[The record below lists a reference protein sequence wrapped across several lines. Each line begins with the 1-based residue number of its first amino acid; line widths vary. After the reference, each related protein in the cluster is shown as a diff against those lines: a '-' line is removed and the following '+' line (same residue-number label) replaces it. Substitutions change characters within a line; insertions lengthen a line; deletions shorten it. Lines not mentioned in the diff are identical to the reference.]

1 MKDIE
6 VKDLVFAYGKDN
18 ILKNISFDLNRGD
31 FLTIQ
36 GENGSGKSTL
46 IKLILKDLKKK
57 SGQIKLFGK
66 DIEEFDNY
74 SKIGYVPQV
83 NDANKVA
90 FPVTGKEFVVLNLYK
105 KFNIFNRPTK
115 KCYKK
120 VYDIFEILNIE
131 NLLNIPFNQLSG
143 GQAQKV
149 MIARAMVNDPDILLL
164 DEPTVGVDE
173 KSKRD
178 FLKLLSHLNNKHKIS
193 ILMISHEM
201 DIVREFSKR
210 QIRIKNGRIVDA

>member
-6 VKDLVFAYGKDN
+6 VKDLVFSYGKDE
-18 ILKNISFDLNRGD
+18 ILNKLSFDLNKGD

-46 IKLILKDLKKK
+46 IKIILKDLKKK
-57 SGQIKLFGK
+57 SGQIKLFGV
-66 DIEEFDNY
+66 DIEDFDDY
-74 SKIGYVPQV
+74 TKIGYVPQV
-83 NDANKVA
+83 NDANKLA
-90 FPVTGKEFVVLNLYK
+90 FPVTGDEFVVLNLYK
-105 KFNIFNRPTK
+105 KFNIFNRPNK

-120 VYDIFEILNIE
+120 VHDIFEILNIE
-131 NLLNIPFNQLSG
+131 DLLNIPFNQLSG

-149 MIARAMVNDPDILLL
+149 MIARAMVNDPKILLL

-178 FLKLLSHLNNKHKIS
+178 FLKLLAHLNDKHKIS

-201 DIVREFSKR
+201 DVVREFSKR
-210 QIRIKNGRIVDA
+210 EIRLKNGRIVDA

>member
-149 MIARAMVNDPDILLL
+149 MIARAIVNDPDILLL

-178 FLKLLSHLNNKHKIS
+178 FLKLLAHLNNKHKIS

>member
-6 VKDLVFAYGKDN
+6 VKDLVFSYGKDEVLN
-18 ILKNISFDLNRGD
+18 KVSFDLNRGD

-46 IKLILKDLKKK
+46 IKLILKDLKKD
-57 SGQIKLFGK
+57 SGQIKLFGE
-66 DIEEFDNY
+66 DLENFDDY

-83 NDANKVA
+83 NDANKIA

-105 KFNIFNRPTK
+105 KFNIFNRPNK
-115 KCYKK
+115 ECYKK
-120 VYDIFEILNIE
+120 VEEIFEILNIE
-131 NLLNIPFNQLSG
+131 NLLNIPFKQLSG

-149 MIARAMVNDPDILLL
+149 MIARAMVNDPKLLLL

-178 FLKLLSHLNNKHKIS
+178 FLKLLAHLNDKHKIS

-201 DIVREFSKR
+201 DVVREFSKR
-210 QIRIKNGRIVDA
+210 EISLKNGRIVDA

>member
-66 DIEEFDNY
+66 DIEEFDDY

-120 VYDIFEILNIE
+120 VYDTFEILNIE

>member
-6 VKDLVFAYGKDN
+6 VKDLVFSYGKDEVLN
-18 ILKNISFDLNRGD
+18 KVSFDLNRGD

-46 IKLILKDLKKK
+46 IKLILKDLKKD
-57 SGQIKLFGK
+57 SGQIKLFGE
-66 DIEEFDNY
+66 DLENFDDY

-83 NDANKVA
+83 NDANKIA

-105 KFNIFNRPTK
+105 KFNIFNRPNK

-120 VYDIFEILNIE
+120 VEEIFEILNIE
-131 NLLNIPFNQLSG
+131 NLLNIPFKQLSG

-149 MIARAMVNDPDILLL
+149 MIARAMVNDPKLLLL

-178 FLKLLSHLNNKHKIS
+178 FLKLLANLNDKHKIS

-201 DIVREFSKR
+201 DVVREFSKR
-210 QIRIKNGRIVDA
+210 EISLKNGRIVDA

>member
-66 DIEEFDNY
+66 DIEKFDDY

>member
-6 VKDLVFAYGKDN
+6 VKDLVFSYGKDE
-18 ILKNISFDLNRGD
+18 ILNKVSFDLNKGD

-46 IKLILKDLKKK
+46 IKIILKDLKKK
-57 SGQIKLFGK
+57 SGQIKLFGV
-66 DIEEFDNY
+66 DIEDFDDY
-74 SKIGYVPQV
+74 TKIGYVPQV
-83 NDANKVA
+83 NDANKLA
-90 FPVTGKEFVVLNLYK
+90 FPVTGEEFVVLNLYK
-105 KFNIFNRPTK
+105 KFNIFNRPNK
-115 KCYKK
+115 KSYKK
-120 VYDIFEILNIE
+120 VHDIFEILNIE
-131 NLLNIPFNQLSG
+131 DLLNVPFNQLSG

-149 MIARAMVNDPDILLL
+149 MIARAMVNDPEILLL

-178 FLKLLSHLNNKHKIS
+178 FLKLLAHLNDKHKIS

-201 DIVREFSKR
+201 DVVREFSKR
-210 QIRIKNGRIVDA
+210 EIRLKNGRIVDA

>member
-6 VKDLVFAYGKDN
+6 VKDLVFSYGKDE
-18 ILKNISFDLNRGD
+18 ILNKVSFDLNKGD

-57 SGQIKLFGK
+57 SGQIKLFGV
-66 DIEEFDNY
+66 DIEDFDDY
-74 SKIGYVPQV
+74 TKIGYVPQV
-83 NDANKVA
+83 NDANKLA
-90 FPVTGKEFVVLNLYK
+90 FPVTGEEFVVLNLYK
-105 KFNIFNRPTK
+105 KFNIFNRPNK

-120 VYDIFEILNIE
+120 VHDIFEILNIE
-131 NLLNIPFNQLSG
+131 DLLNVPFNQLSG

-149 MIARAMVNDPDILLL
+149 MIARAMVNDPKILLL

-178 FLKLLSHLNNKHKIS
+178 FLKLLAHLNDKHKIS

-201 DIVREFSKR
+201 DVVREFSKR
-210 QIRIKNGRIVDA
+210 EIRLKNGRIVDA

>member
-6 VKDLVFAYGKDN
+6 VKDLVFSYGKDEVLN
-18 ILKNISFDLNRGD
+18 KVSFDLNRGD

-46 IKLILKDLKKK
+46 IKLILKDLKKD
-57 SGQIKLFGK
+57 SGQIKLFGE
-66 DIEEFDNY
+66 DLENFDDY

-83 NDANKVA
+83 NDANKIA

-105 KFNIFNRPTK
+105 KFNIFNRPNK

-120 VYDIFEILNIE
+120 VEEIFEILNIE
-131 NLLNIPFNQLSG
+131 NLLNIPFKQLSG

-149 MIARAMVNDPDILLL
+149 MIAKIGRAHV
-164 DEPTVGVDE
+164 
-173 KSKRD
+173 
-178 FLKLLSHLNNKHKIS
+178 
-193 ILMISHEM
+193 
-201 DIVREFSKR
+201 
-210 QIRIKNGRIVDA
+210 

>member
-6 VKDLVFAYGKDN
+6 VKDLVFSYGKDN

-66 DIEEFDNY
+66 DIEEFDDF

-120 VYDIFEILNIE
+120 VYDTFEILNIE

-149 MIARAMVNDPDILLL
+149 MIARAMVNDPDLLIL

-173 KSKRD
+173 NSKRD
-178 FLKLLSHLNNKHKIS
+178 FLKLLAHLNDKHKIS

>member
-66 DIEEFDNY
+66 DIEKFDDY

-120 VYDIFEILNIE
+120 VYNIFEILNIE

-149 MIARAMVNDPDILLL
+149 MIARAMVNDPDLLIL

-178 FLKLLSHLNNKHKIS
+178 FLKLLSNLNDKHKIS

>member
-6 VKDLVFAYGKDN
+6 VKDLVFSYGKDN

-66 DIEEFDNY
+66 DIEKFDDY

-120 VYDIFEILNIE
+120 VYDTFEILNIE
-131 NLLNIPFNQLSG
+131 NLLDIPFNQLSG

-149 MIARAMVNDPDILLL
+149 IIARAMVNDPDILLL

>member
-66 DIEEFDNY
+66 DIEEFDDY

-120 VYDIFEILNIE
+120 VYDTFEILNIE

-149 MIARAMVNDPDILLL
+149 MIARAMVNDPDLLIL

-173 KSKRD
+173 NSKRD

>member
-6 VKDLVFAYGKDN
+6 VKDLVFSYGKDE
-18 ILKNISFDLNRGD
+18 ILNKVSFDLNRGD

-46 IKLILKDLKKK
+46 IKLILKDLKKD
-57 SGQIKLFGK
+57 SGQIKLFGE
-66 DIEEFDNY
+66 DLENFDDY

-83 NDANKVA
+83 NDANKIA

-105 KFNIFNRPTK
+105 KFNIFNRPNK
-115 KCYKK
+115 ECYKK
-120 VYDIFEILNIE
+120 VEEIFEILNIE
-131 NLLNIPFNQLSG
+131 NLLNIPFKQLSG

-149 MIARAMVNDPDILLL
+149 MIARAMVNDPRLLLL

-178 FLKLLSHLNNKHKIS
+178 FLKLLAYLNDKHKIS

-201 DIVREFSKR
+201 DVVREFSKR
-210 QIRIKNGRIVDA
+210 EISLKNGRIVDA

>member
-6 VKDLVFAYGKDN
+6 VKDLVFSYGKDEVLN
-18 ILKNISFDLNRGD
+18 KVSFDLNRGD

-46 IKLILKDLKKK
+46 IKLILKDLKKD
-57 SGQIKLFGK
+57 SGQIKLFGE
-66 DIEEFDNY
+66 DLENFDDY

-83 NDANKVA
+83 NDANKIA

-105 KFNIFNRPTK
+105 KFNIFNRPNK

-120 VYDIFEILNIE
+120 VEEIFEILNIE
-131 NLLNIPFNQLSG
+131 NLLNIPFKQLSG

-149 MIARAMVNDPDILLL
+149 MIARAMVNDPKLLLL

-178 FLKLLSHLNNKHKIS
+178 FLKLLSHLNDKHKIS

-201 DIVREFSKR
+201 DVVREFSKR
-210 QIRIKNGRIVDA
+210 EISLKNGRIVDA

>member
-6 VKDLVFAYGKDN
+6 VKDLVFSYGKDN

-66 DIEEFDNY
+66 DIEEFDDF

-120 VYDIFEILNIE
+120 VYDTFEILNIE

-149 MIARAMVNDPDILLL
+149 MIARAMVNDPDLLIL

-173 KSKRD
+173 NSKRD
-178 FLKLLSHLNNKHKIS
+178 FLKLLAHLNNKHKIS

-201 DIVREFSKR
+201 DIVREYSKR

>member
-6 VKDLVFAYGKDN
+6 VKDLVFSYGKDD
-18 ILKNISFDLNRGD
+18 ILKNISFDLDRGD

-66 DIEEFDNY
+66 DIEDFDDY

-90 FPVTGKEFVVLNLYK
+90 FPVTGREFVVLNLYK

-120 VYDIFEILNIE
+120 VYDTFEILNIE

-149 MIARAMVNDPDILLL
+149 MIARAMVNDPDLLIL

-173 KSKRD
+173 NSKRD
-178 FLKLLSHLNNKHKIS
+178 FLKLLAHLNDEHKIS

-201 DIVREFSKR
+201 DIVREFSKS

>member
-66 DIEEFDNY
+66 DIEKFDDY

-120 VYDIFEILNIE
+120 VYDTFEILNIE

-164 DEPTVGVDE
+164 DEPTVGIDE

>member
-6 VKDLVFAYGKDN
+6 VKDLVFSYGKDE
-18 ILKNISFDLNRGD
+18 ILNKVSFDLNRGD

-46 IKLILKDLKKK
+46 IKLILKDLKKD
-57 SGQIKLFGK
+57 SGQIKLFGE
-66 DIEEFDNY
+66 DLENFDDY

-83 NDANKVA
+83 NDANKIA

-105 KFNIFNRPTK
+105 KFNIFNRPNK

-120 VYDIFEILNIE
+120 VEEIFEILNIE
-131 NLLNIPFNQLSG
+131 NLLNIPFKQLSG

-149 MIARAMVNDPDILLL
+149 MIARAMVNDPKILLL

-178 FLKLLSHLNNKHKIS
+178 FLKLLAHLNDKHKIS

-201 DIVREFSKR
+201 DVVREFSKR
-210 QIRIKNGRIVDA
+210 EIRLKNGRIVDA

>member
-6 VKDLVFAYGKDN
+6 VKDLVFSYGKDEVLN
-18 ILKNISFDLNRGD
+18 KVSFDLNRGD

-46 IKLILKDLKKK
+46 IKLILKDLKKD
-57 SGQIKLFGK
+57 SGQIKLFGE
-66 DIEEFDNY
+66 DLENFDDY

-83 NDANKVA
+83 NDANKIA

-105 KFNIFNRPTK
+105 KFNIFNRPNK

-120 VYDIFEILNIE
+120 VEEIFEILNIE
-131 NLLNIPFNQLSG
+131 NLLNIPFKQLSG

-149 MIARAMVNDPDILLL
+149 MIARAMVNDPKLLLL

-178 FLKLLSHLNNKHKIS
+178 FLKLLAYLNDKHKIS

-201 DIVREFSKR
+201 DVVREFSKR
-210 QIRIKNGRIVDA
+210 EISLKNGRIVDA

>member
-6 VKDLVFAYGKDN
+6 VKDLVFSYGKDE
-18 ILKNISFDLNRGD
+18 ILNKVSFDLNKGD

-57 SGQIKLFGK
+57 SGQIKFFGV
-66 DIEEFDNY
+66 DIEDFDDY
-74 SKIGYVPQV
+74 TKIGYVPQV
-83 NDANKVA
+83 NDANKLA
-90 FPVTGKEFVVLNLYK
+90 FPVTGEEFVVLNLYK
-105 KFNIFNRPTK
+105 KFNIFNRPNK

-120 VYDIFEILNIE
+120 VHDIFEILNIE
-131 NLLNIPFNQLSG
+131 DLLNIPFNQLSG

-149 MIARAMVNDPDILLL
+149 MIARAMVNDPEILLL

-178 FLKLLSHLNNKHKIS
+178 FLKLLAHLNDKHKIS

-201 DIVREFSKR
+201 DVVREFSKR
-210 QIRIKNGRIVDA
+210 EIRLKNGRIVDA

>member
-6 VKDLVFAYGKDN
+6 VKDLVFSYGKDE
-18 ILKNISFDLNRGD
+18 ILNKLSFDLNKGD

-57 SGQIKLFGK
+57 SGQIKLFGV
-66 DIEEFDNY
+66 DLEDFDDY
-74 SKIGYVPQV
+74 TKIGYVPQV
-83 NDANKVA
+83 NDANKLA
-90 FPVTGKEFVVLNLYK
+90 FPVTGEEFVVLNLYK
-105 KFNIFNRPTK
+105 KFNIFNRPNK

-120 VYDIFEILNIE
+120 VHDIFEVLNIE
-131 NLLNIPFNQLSG
+131 DLLNIPFNQLSG

-149 MIARAMVNDPDILLL
+149 MIARAMVNDPEILLL

-178 FLKLLSHLNNKHKIS
+178 FLKLLAHLNDKHKIS

-201 DIVREFSKR
+201 DVVREFSKR
-210 QIRIKNGRIVDA
+210 EIRLKNGRIVDA

>member
-149 MIARAMVNDPDILLL
+149 MIARAIVNDPDILLL

>member
-1 MKDIE
+1 MK
-6 VKDLVFAYGKDN
+6 KD
-18 ILKNISFDLNRGD
+18 
-31 FLTIQ
+31 
-36 GENGSGKSTL
+36 
-46 IKLILKDLKKK
+46 
-57 SGQIKLFGK
+57 SGQIKLFGE
-66 DIEEFDNY
+66 DLENFDDY

-83 NDANKVA
+83 NDANKIA

-105 KFNIFNRPTK
+105 KFNIFNRPNK

-120 VYDIFEILNIE
+120 VEEIFEILNIE
-131 NLLNIPFNQLSG
+131 NLLNIPFKQLSG

-149 MIARAMVNDPDILLL
+149 MIARAMVNDPKILLL

-178 FLKLLSHLNNKHKIS
+178 FLKLLAHLNDKHKIS

-201 DIVREFSKR
+201 DVVREFSKR
-210 QIRIKNGRIVDA
+210 EIRLKNGRIVDA

>member
-6 VKDLVFAYGKDN
+6 VKDLVFSYGKDN

-66 DIEEFDNY
+66 DIEEFDDF

-120 VYDIFEILNIE
+120 VYDTFEILNIE

-149 MIARAMVNDPDILLL
+149 MIARAMVNDPDLLIL

-173 KSKRD
+173 NSKRD
-178 FLKLLSHLNNKHKIS
+178 FLKLLAHLNDEHKIS

>member
-6 VKDLVFAYGKDN
+6 VKDLVFSYGKDEVLN
-18 ILKNISFDLNRGD
+18 KLSFDLNRGD

-46 IKLILKDLKKK
+46 IKLILKDLKKD
-57 SGQIKLFGK
+57 SGQIKLFGE
-66 DIEEFDNY
+66 DLENFDDY

-83 NDANKVA
+83 NDANKIA

-105 KFNIFNRPTK
+105 KFNIFNRPNK

-120 VYDIFEILNIE
+120 VEEIFEILNIE
-131 NLLNIPFNQLSG
+131 NLLNIPFKQLSG

-149 MIARAMVNDPDILLL
+149 MIARAMVNDPKLLLL

-178 FLKLLSHLNNKHKIS
+178 FLKLLAHLNDKHKIS

-201 DIVREFSKR
+201 DVVREFSKR
-210 QIRIKNGRIVDA
+210 EISLKNGRIVDA

>member
-6 VKDLVFAYGKDN
+6 VKDLVFSYGKDE
-18 ILKNISFDLNRGD
+18 ILNKVSFDLNKGD

-57 SGQIKLFGK
+57 SGQIKLFGV
-66 DIEEFDNY
+66 DIEDFDDY
-74 SKIGYVPQV
+74 TKIGYVPQV
-83 NDANKVA
+83 NDANKLA
-90 FPVTGKEFVVLNLYK
+90 FPVTGEEFVVLNLYK
-105 KFNIFNRPTK
+105 KFNIFNRPNK

-120 VYDIFEILNIE
+120 VHDIFEILNIE
-131 NLLNIPFNQLSG
+131 DLLNVPFNQLSG

-149 MIARAMVNDPDILLL
+149 MIARAMVNNPKILLL

-178 FLKLLSHLNNKHKIS
+178 FLKLLAHLNDKQKIS

-201 DIVREFSKR
+201 DVVREFSKR
-210 QIRIKNGRIVDA
+210 EIRLKNGRIVDA

>member
-1 MKDIE
+1 M
-6 VKDLVFAYGKDN
+6 
-18 ILKNISFDLNRGD
+18 
-31 FLTIQ
+31 TIQ

-66 DIEEFDNY
+66 DIEEFDDF

-120 VYDIFEILNIE
+120 VYDTFEILNIE

-149 MIARAMVNDPDILLL
+149 MIARAMVNDPDLLIL

-173 KSKRD
+173 NSKRD
-178 FLKLLSHLNNKHKIS
+178 FLKLLAHLNDEHKIS

>member
-6 VKDLVFAYGKDN
+6 VKDLVFSYGKDEVLN
-18 ILKNISFDLNRGD
+18 KVSFDLNRGD

-46 IKLILKDLKKK
+46 IKLILKDLKKD
-57 SGQIKLFGK
+57 SGQIKLFGE
-66 DIEEFDNY
+66 DLENFDDY

-83 NDANKVA
+83 NDANKIA

-105 KFNIFNRPTK
+105 KFNIFNRPNK
-115 KCYKK
+115 ECYKK
-120 VYDIFEILNIE
+120 VEEIFEILNIE
-131 NLLNIPFNQLSG
+131 NLLNIPFKQLSG

-149 MIARAMVNDPDILLL
+149 MIARAMVNDPKLLLL

-178 FLKLLSHLNNKHKIS
+178 FLKLLAYLNDKHKIS

-201 DIVREFSKR
+201 DVVREFSKR
-210 QIRIKNGRIVDA
+210 EIRLKNGRIVDA

>member
-6 VKDLVFAYGKDN
+6 VKDLVFSYGKDN

-66 DIEEFDNY
+66 DIEDFDDF

-90 FPVTGKEFVVLNLYK
+90 FPVTGREFVVLNLYK

-120 VYDIFEILNIE
+120 VYDTFEILNIE

-149 MIARAMVNDPDILLL
+149 MIARAMVNDPDLLIL

-173 KSKRD
+173 NSKRD
-178 FLKLLSHLNNKHKIS
+178 FLKLLAHLNDEHKIS

>member
-66 DIEEFDNY
+66 DIEKFDDY

-120 VYDIFEILNIE
+120 VYNIFEILNIE

-149 MIARAMVNDPDILLL
+149 MIARAMVNDRDLLIL

-178 FLKLLSHLNNKHKIS
+178 FLKLLSNLNDKHKIS

>member
-6 VKDLVFAYGKDN
+6 VKDLVFSYGKDN

-66 DIEEFDNY
+66 DIEEFDDY

-120 VYDIFEILNIE
+120 VYDTFEILNIE

-149 MIARAMVNDPDILLL
+149 MIARAMVNDPDLLIL

-173 KSKRD
+173 NSKRD
-178 FLKLLSHLNNKHKIS
+178 FLKLLAHLNDEHKIS